1 MFAVHSHDD
10 TSTPAEMILDLYSVY
25 RRHQVPA
32 ELHVYP
38 EGGLGVRR
46 GAIAEW
52 PDLFGR

>member
-1 MFAVHSHDD
+1 
-10 TSTPAEMILDLYSVY
+10 MILDLYSVY